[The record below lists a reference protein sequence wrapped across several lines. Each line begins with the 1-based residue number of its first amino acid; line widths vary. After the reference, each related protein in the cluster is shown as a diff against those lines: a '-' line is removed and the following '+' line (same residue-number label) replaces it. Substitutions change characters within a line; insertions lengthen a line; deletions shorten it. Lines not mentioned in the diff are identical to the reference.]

1 MNVLIFHESGEQAAL
16 YGLGLSFGVTSNID
30 PVDFMYTTLHEGVAN
45 RLLMRAR
52 RLSGLGNGH
61 DKFLRMLRVDLLI
74 TAPLYWW
81 KQFDTYKV
89 GTVTQ
94 SESTMHTLMK
104 SPITQ
109 NMFESGLH
117 PDILNILENMRLAGN
132 FDGLNNLL
140 PHSFLQTRMVSTNY
154 AVLQNITS
162 CGSGASSSPPS
173 SASAITR
180 TFSGPTVW
188 LMRKTRTGRKMK
200 AKTTPCPTIS
210 INPSKKVWLH

>member
-154 AVLQNITS
+154 AVLQNIIRQRRGHKLREWREFIS
-162 CGSGASSSPPS
+162 
-173 SASAITR
+173 
-180 TFSGPTVW
+180 
-188 LMRKTRTGRKMK
+188 
-200 AKTTPCPTIS
+200 TILGQC
-210 INPSKKVWLH
+210 NHPDLLWPDRLADAEDPDGTEDEGKDDTMPDHLHKS

>member
-1 MNVLIFHESGEQAAL
+1 MKVIIFHESGEQAAL

-154 AVLQNITS
+154 AVLQNIIRQRRGHKLREWREFISTILGQ
-162 CGSGASSSPPS
+162 CNHPDLLWPDRLADAEDPDGTEDEGKDDIMPD
-173 SASAITR
+173 R
-180 TFSGPTVW
+180 
-188 LMRKTRTGRKMK
+188 LRK
-200 AKTTPCPTIS
+200 S
-210 INPSKKVWLH
+210 

>member
-1 MNVLIFHESGEQAAL
+1 MKVIIFHESGEKAAL

-45 RLLMRAR
+45 RLLTRAR

-61 DKFLRMLRVDLLI
+61 DKFLRMLRMDLLI

-109 NMFESGLH
+109 DMFESGLH

-154 AVLQNITS
+154 AVLQNIIRQRRGHKLREWREFISTILGQ
-162 CGSGASSSPPS
+162 CNHPDLLWPDRLADAEDPDGTEDEGKDDTMPD
-173 SASAITR
+173 R
-180 TFSGPTVW
+180 
-188 LMRKTRTGRKMK
+188 LRK
-200 AKTTPCPTIS
+200 S
-210 INPSKKVWLH
+210 

>member
-154 AVLQNITS
+154 AVLQNIIRQRRGHKLREWREFIATILGQ
-162 CGSGASSSPPS
+162 CNHPDLLWPDRLADAEDPDGTEDEGKDDTMPDH
-173 SASAITR
+173 
-180 TFSGPTVW
+180 
-188 LMRKTRTGRKMK
+188 LRK
-200 AKTTPCPTIS
+200 S
-210 INPSKKVWLH
+210 

>member
-45 RLLMRAR
+45 RLLMRAC

-154 AVLQNITS
+154 AVLQNIIRQRRGHKLREWREFIS
-162 CGSGASSSPPS
+162 
-173 SASAITR
+173 
-180 TFSGPTVW
+180 TVLGQCNHPDLLW
-188 LMRKTRTGRKMK
+188 PDRLADAEDPDGTEDEGKDDTMPDHLRK
-200 AKTTPCPTIS
+200 S
-210 INPSKKVWLH
+210 

>member
-154 AVLQNITS
+154 AVLQNIIRQRRGHKLREWREFIS
-162 CGSGASSSPPS
+162 
-173 SASAITR
+173 
-180 TFSGPTVW
+180 
-188 LMRKTRTGRKMK
+188 
-200 AKTTPCPTIS
+200 TILGQCS
-210 INPSKKVWLH
+210 HPDLLWPDRLADAEDPDGTEDEGKDDTMPDHLHKS

>member
-61 DKFLRMLRVDLLI
+61 DKFLRMLRADLLI

-154 AVLQNITS
+154 AVLQNIIRQRR
-162 CGSGASSSPPS
+162 GHKLREWREFI
-173 SASAITR
+173 SAILGQCNHPDLLWPDRLADAEDPDGTEDEGKDNTMPDR
-180 TFSGPTVW
+180 
-188 LMRKTRTGRKMK
+188 
-200 AKTTPCPTIS
+200 
-210 INPSKKVWLH
+210 LHKS

>member
-61 DKFLRMLRVDLLI
+61 DKFLRMLRADLLI

-104 SPITQ
+104 CPITQ

-154 AVLQNITS
+154 AVLQNIIRQRRGHKLRELREFIS
-162 CGSGASSSPPS
+162 
-173 SASAITR
+173 
-180 TFSGPTVW
+180 
-188 LMRKTRTGRKMK
+188 
-200 AKTTPCPTIS
+200 TILGQC
-210 INPSKKVWLH
+210 NHPDLLWPDRLADAEDPDGTEDEGKGDTMPDHLHKS

>member
-104 SPITQ
+104 SPISQ
-109 NMFESGLH
+109 DMFEGEIS
-117 PDILNILENMRLAGN
+117 PVFIKTLEDFRLAGD
-132 FDGLNNLL
+132 FDALNRHL
-140 PHSFLQTRMVSTNY
+140 PHSFLQTRVVSTNY
-154 AVLQNITS
+154 AALQNIIMQRHHHKLS
-162 CGSGASSSPPS
+162 EWSLFVEEILKHCEYPKLLWPD
-173 SASAITR
+173 R
-180 TFSGPTVW
+180 
-188 LMRKTRTGRKMK
+188 LRK
-200 AKTTPCPTIS
+200 S
-210 INPSKKVWLH
+210 

>member
-154 AVLQNITS
+154 AVLQNIIRQRRGHKLREWREFIATILGQ
-162 CGSGASSSPPS
+162 CNHPDLLWPDRLADAEDPDGTEDEGKGDTMPDC
-173 SASAITR
+173 
-180 TFSGPTVW
+180 
-188 LMRKTRTGRKMK
+188 LRK
-200 AKTTPCPTIS
+200 S
-210 INPSKKVWLH
+210 

>member
-1 MNVLIFHESGEQAAL
+1 MNVHIFNESGERAAL
-16 YGLGLSFGVTSNID
+16 YGLGLSFGITSNID
-30 PVDFMYTTLHEGVAN
+30 PVDFLYTSLHAGVAN

-52 RLSGLGNGH
+52 KLSGLGNGH
-61 DKFLRMLRVDLLI
+61 DKFLRMFQVNLLI

-89 GTVTQ
+89 GTVAQ

-109 NMFESGLH
+109 DMFERGLH

-140 PHSFLQTRMVSTNY
+140 PHSFLQTRLVSTNY
-154 AVLQNITS
+154 AVLQNIIRQRRGHKLPEWREFITTILDQCNHPEILWPDRLANAEDPEGMEDEGEGGTVS
-162 CGSGASSSPPS
+162 DRLHKSS
-173 SASAITR
+173 
-180 TFSGPTVW
+180 
-188 LMRKTRTGRKMK
+188 
-200 AKTTPCPTIS
+200 
-210 INPSKKVWLH
+210 

>member
-16 YGLGLSFGVTSNID
+16 YGLGLSFGVTSNIA

-109 NMFESGLH
+109 DMFESGLH

-154 AVLQNITS
+154 AVLQNIIRQRRGHKLREWREFIS
-162 CGSGASSSPPS
+162 
-173 SASAITR
+173 
-180 TFSGPTVW
+180 TVLGQCNHPDLLW
-188 LMRKTRTGRKMK
+188 PDRLADAEDPDGTEDEGKDDTMPDRLRK
-200 AKTTPCPTIS
+200 S
-210 INPSKKVWLH
+210 

>member
-45 RLLMRAR
+45 RLLMRAC

-89 GTVTQ
+89 GTVAQ

-104 SPITQ
+104 NPLTPE
-109 NMFESGLH
+109 MFEGGLF
-117 PDILNILENMRLAGN
+117 PDLVRSLNVVGKQ
-132 FDGLNNLL
+132 DGFETLNRCL
-140 PHSFLQTRMVSTNY
+140 PQSFLQRRIVQANY
-154 AVLQNITS
+154 AVLANIIVQRTGHKLPEWKTFIES
-162 CGSGASSSPPS
+162 VLWGVQRPELLRKAAGISHET
-173 SASAITR
+173 ASA
-180 TFSGPTVW
+180 
-188 LMRKTRTGRKMK
+188 
-200 AKTTPCPTIS
+200 
-210 INPSKKVWLH
+210 

>member
-61 DKFLRMLRVDLLI
+61 DKFLRMLRADLLI

-117 PDILNILENMRLAGN
+117 PDILNILENIRLAGN

-154 AVLQNITS
+154 AVLQNIIRQRRGHKLREWREFIS
-162 CGSGASSSPPS
+162 
-173 SASAITR
+173 
-180 TFSGPTVW
+180 
-188 LMRKTRTGRKMK
+188 
-200 AKTTPCPTIS
+200 TILGQC
-210 INPSKKVWLH
+210 NHPDLLWPDRLADAEDPDGTEDEGKDDTMPDHLHKS

>member
-1 MNVLIFHESGEQAAL
+1 MKVLIFHESGEQAAL

-154 AVLQNITS
+154 AVLQNIIRQRRGHKLREWREFISTILGQ
-162 CGSGASSSPPS
+162 CNPPDLLWPDRL
-173 SASAITR
+173 ADAEDPDGTEDEGKDDTMPDR
-180 TFSGPTVW
+180 
-188 LMRKTRTGRKMK
+188 LRK
-200 AKTTPCPTIS
+200 S
-210 INPSKKVWLH
+210 

>member
-154 AVLQNITS
+154 AVLQNIIRQRRGHKLREWREFIS
-162 CGSGASSSPPS
+162 
-173 SASAITR
+173 
-180 TFSGPTVW
+180 
-188 LMRKTRTGRKMK
+188 
-200 AKTTPCPTIS
+200 TILDQCNHPD
-210 INPSKKVWLH
+210 ILWPDRLADAEDQGGTEDEGKGDTMPDRLHKS

>member
-154 AVLQNITS
+154 AVLQNIIRQRRGHKLREWREFIS
-162 CGSGASSSPPS
+162 
-173 SASAITR
+173 
-180 TFSGPTVW
+180 TVLGQCNHPDLLW
-188 LMRKTRTGRKMK
+188 PDRLADAEDPDGTEDEGKDDTMPDHLRK
-200 AKTTPCPTIS
+200 S
-210 INPSKKVWLH
+210 

>member
-74 TAPLYWW
+74 TAPMYWW

-94 SESTMHTLMK
+94 SESTMHTLMVF
-104 SPITQ
+104 PI
-109 NMFESGLH
+109 NARMFEGEIN
-117 PDILNILENMRLAGN
+117 PVFIKTLEDFRLAGD
-132 FDGLNNLL
+132 FDALNRHL
-140 PHSFLQTRMVSTNY
+140 PQSFLQTRAVSINY
-154 AVLQNITS
+154 AALQNIIRQRQNHKLPEWS
-162 CGSGASSSPPS
+162 LFVEEVLKQCHYPKLLWPD
-173 SASAITR
+173 R
-180 TFSGPTVW
+180 
-188 LMRKTRTGRKMK
+188 
-200 AKTTPCPTIS
+200 
-210 INPSKKVWLH
+210 LHKS

>member
-117 PDILNILENMRLAGN
+117 PNILNILENMRLAGN

-154 AVLQNITS
+154 AVLQNIIRQRRGHKLREWREFISTILGQ
-162 CGSGASSSPPS
+162 CNHPDLLWPDRLADAEDPDGTEDEGKDDTMPDH
-173 SASAITR
+173 
-180 TFSGPTVW
+180 
-188 LMRKTRTGRKMK
+188 LRK
-200 AKTTPCPTIS
+200 S
-210 INPSKKVWLH
+210 

>member
-109 NMFESGLH
+109 DMFESGLH

-154 AVLQNITS
+154 AVLQNIIRQRR
-162 CGSGASSSPPS
+162 GHKLREWREFI
-173 SASAITR
+173 SAILGRCNHPDLLWPDRLADAEDPDGTEDEGKDDTMPDR
-180 TFSGPTVW
+180 
-188 LMRKTRTGRKMK
+188 LRK
-200 AKTTPCPTIS
+200 S
-210 INPSKKVWLH
+210 

>member
-45 RLLMRAR
+45 RLLMRAH

-109 NMFESGLH
+109 DMFESGLH

-154 AVLQNITS
+154 AVLQNIIRQRRGHKLREWREFISTILGQ
-162 CGSGASSSPPS
+162 CNHPDLLWPDHLADAEDPDGTEDEGKDDTMPD
-173 SASAITR
+173 R
-180 TFSGPTVW
+180 
-188 LMRKTRTGRKMK
+188 LRK
-200 AKTTPCPTIS
+200 S
-210 INPSKKVWLH
+210 

>member
-1 MNVLIFHESGEQAAL
+1 MKVIIFHESGEKAAL

-45 RLLMRAR
+45 RLLTRAR

-61 DKFLRMLRVDLLI
+61 DKFLRMLRMDLLI
-74 TAPLYWW
+74 TAPLYWF

-109 NMFESGLH
+109 DMFESGLH

-154 AVLQNITS
+154 AVLQNIIRQRRGHKLREWREFISTILGQ
-162 CGSGASSSPPS
+162 CNHPDILWPDRLADAEDPDGTEDVGKDDTMPD
-173 SASAITR
+173 R
-180 TFSGPTVW
+180 
-188 LMRKTRTGRKMK
+188 LRK
-200 AKTTPCPTIS
+200 S
-210 INPSKKVWLH
+210 